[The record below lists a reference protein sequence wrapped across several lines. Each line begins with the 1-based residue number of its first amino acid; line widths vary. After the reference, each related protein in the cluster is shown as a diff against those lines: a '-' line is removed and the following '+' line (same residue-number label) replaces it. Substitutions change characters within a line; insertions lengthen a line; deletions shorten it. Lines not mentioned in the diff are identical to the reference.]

1 MLTSATSGPTT
12 KSEPPTAP
20 SSVGAVTRGS
30 LPIPSRSL
38 VKGVPVSAG
47 SDETPNCSVPLSRI
61 VERDAL
67 EPAPH
72 HTAADL
78 RVLEILRR
86 ARDCAADLELES
98 QGDRP
103 LHGARLTISTALAI
117 CFRALLS
124 IPLLRRE
131 RPLRCAC
138 LAQSARA

>member
-1 MLTSATSGPTT
+1 MLTSAASAPTT

-30 LPIPSRSL
+30 LPLPSRSSL

-47 SDETPNCSVPLSRI
+47 GDETAMNSVPLPRL

-98 QGDRP
+98 QGKID
-103 LHGARLTISTALAI
+103 LALGFFSTSISASTSFL
-117 CFRALLS
+117 
-124 IPLLRRE
+124 
-131 RPLRCAC
+131 
-138 LAQSARA
+138 